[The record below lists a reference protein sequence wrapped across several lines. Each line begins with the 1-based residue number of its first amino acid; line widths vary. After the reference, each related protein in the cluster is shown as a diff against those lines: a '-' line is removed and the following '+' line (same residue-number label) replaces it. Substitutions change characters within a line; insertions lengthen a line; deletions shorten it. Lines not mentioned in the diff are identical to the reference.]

1 MTELRF
7 PTPPLADKVVLLRPW
22 RATDVPDKLMAF
34 SDPVVQRFAW
44 SRTTPYTEADARRH
58 FVEQEQARLRGE
70 ALTFALVAPGTRT
83 SYWAAPRSTTS
94 TLTKAAPGSANGLP
108 PRRAGRAWR
117 RTLSASSPAG
127 RSRREDWLE

>member
-70 ALTFALVAPGTRT
+70 ALTFALVAPRDEDVVLGG
-83 SYWAAPRSTTS
+83 AA
-94 TLTKAAPGSANGLP
+94 LHHVDLDQG
-108 PRRAGRAWR
+108 RAGVGYWVAPEARGQGVA
-117 RTLSASSPAG
+117 AHAV
-127 RSRREDWLE
+127 RELARWAFST